1 MKAIYTL
8 ALFFTII
15 SLSQCGTFDFI
26 GNYISVILRA
36 DILDIIEEETTEDIE
51 KMAAITPTDKSY
63 MRTGVFE
70 TWKKRIPWLLL
81 LMISATFTGKIIL
94 ILNQLYLHMLF

>member
-15 SLSQCGTFDFI
+15 SLSQCGAFDFI

-36 DILDIIEEETTEDIE
+36 DILDIIDCILHDDLII
-51 KMAAITPTDKSY
+51 KDVNVVIDGIIDAINTKDFQK
-63 MRTGVFE
+63 V
-70 TWKKRIPWLLL
+70 
-81 LMISATFTGKIIL
+81 ISALLKVVGEL
-94 ILNQLYLHMLF
+94 IDPIKACINNPPPRPSF

>member
-36 DILDIIEEETTEDIE
+36 DILDIIDCILHDDLII
-51 KMAAITPTDKSY
+51 KDVNVIIDA
-63 MRTGVFE
+63 
-70 TWKKRIPWLLL
+70 LL
-81 LMISATFTGKIIL
+81 TKDFYKIIAALSKVATEL
-94 ILNQLYLHMLF
+94 IDAIKVCINNPPPKPFL

>member
-36 DILDIIEEETTEDIE
+36 DILDIIDCILHDDLII
-51 KMAAITPTDKSY
+51 KDVNVVIDGIIDAINTKDFQK
-63 MRTGVFE
+63 V
-70 TWKKRIPWLLL
+70 
-81 LMISATFTGKIIL
+81 ISALLKVVGEL
-94 ILNQLYLHMLF
+94 IDPIKSCINNPPPRPSF

>member
-8 ALFFTII
+8 ALLFTII

-36 DILDIIEEETTEDIE
+36 DILDIIDCILHDSVIIKDVNVIIDGIIE
-51 KMAAITPTDKSY
+51 AINTKDFQK
-63 MRTGVFE
+63 V
-70 TWKKRIPWLLL
+70 INALLKVV
-81 LMISATFTGKIIL
+81 GEL
-94 ILNQLYLHMLF
+94 IDPIKTCINNPPPRPSF

>member
-8 ALFFTII
+8 ALLFTII

-36 DILDIIEEETTEDIE
+36 DILDIIDCILHDDLII
-51 KMAAITPTDKSY
+51 KDVNVVIDGIIDAINTKDFQK
-63 MRTGVFE
+63 V
-70 TWKKRIPWLLL
+70 
-81 LMISATFTGKIIL
+81 ISALLKVVGEL
-94 ILNQLYLHMLF
+94 IDPIKTCINNPPPRPSF

>member
-8 ALFFTII
+8 ALLFTII

-36 DILDIIEEETTEDIE
+36 DILDIIDCILHDYVIIKDVNVIIDGIIE
-51 KMAAITPTDKSY
+51 AINTQDFQK
-63 MRTGVFE
+63 V
-70 TWKKRIPWLLL
+70 INALLKVV
-81 LMISATFTGKIIL
+81 GEL
-94 ILNQLYLHMLF
+94 IDPIKTCINNPPPRPSF